1 MPAQK
6 SEKLVKPAA
15 KPVAKK
21 LIKPRVPPKAKL
33 KVVSTKARPQA
44 KEPAKPATKVKP
56 VPVTKSHAKSPDKP
70 SAKDEVKKLAKAV
83 AAAEEVARKKPGR
96 PPKSQSAD
104 TAPPGVREIRLL
116 AAAAGDPFSFA
127 GKMGSEA
134 CSGCGR
140 RFSQRDLTELTEDNH
155 DNLTYFHGDRLCPAC
170 ADNASV
176 EH

>member
-1 MPAQK
+1 VTAPATPTIQQQA
-6 SEKLVKPAA
+6 KLGI
-15 KPVAKK
+15 AKK
-21 LIKPRVPPKAKL
+21 IAERSERGQKLFQTQKHLINQINADTYSVPSCSTDEHYTVHYGERVEDCTCIDFGMNRGEIACK
-33 KVVSTKARPQA
+33 
-44 KEPAKPATKVKP
+44 
-56 VPVTKSHAKSPDKP
+56 H
-70 SAKDEVKKLAKAV
+70 LAAV
-83 AAAEEVARKKPGR
+83 AIMHAARR
-96 PPKSQSAD
+96 S
-104 TAPPGVREIRLL
+104 GVREIRLL